1 MASPSLLLAFAL
13 AGTPFP
19 EKTAA
24 LFTFA
29 STTFLSAFL
38 LFLVQPLIARQI
50 LPWFGGSSSV
60 WSMCMLFFQ
69 AELLIGYGYVHLVN
83 ERLSPRRQALVHSVL
98 LAASLATLPITA
110 NPAWKDLALSNP
122 TLGVGLVLALAVG
135 VPYLMISTTGPL
147 MQAWFARVFPADGHS
162 SRPYRLYALSNLAS
176 MLALLAYPVVV
187 EPVFSLQMQ
196 ATLWSVAYGLFAL
209 LGLLTAWRLWQSQ
222 AAAPAGTT
230 SSTSVET
237 GAPAGAASAASVAVA
252 APGVRTCLL
261 WVGLAAT
268 ASVLLLSLTRQ
279 LTTDVAPV
287 PFLWVLPLALYLLS
301 FILCFD
307 APRYYVRPL
316 FLWALPAA
324 LAAVHYAIDVA
335 ESVAAQVVLI
345 NVALFV
351 FCMVCHGELTRR
363 KPAVRHLTLFY
374 LMLSIG
380 GALGGTVVGLLAPI
394 LFNAYYELPL
404 GLLACAFLA
413 VVVLWQGAPGRLR
426 LALVLGLAGY
436 AAWLGNDSLESTRG
450 YRLVMRNFYSQTRVE
465 DRQDAKHGA
474 KRVMVHGTIVH
485 GEQLLEPALAQ
496 TPTAYY
502 CTDSGI
508 GHAIESLD
516 ADRPRHIGVV
526 GLGAGTLAVYGRAGD
541 SLRLY
546 EINEQVLDA
555 ARSQFT
561 FLSAT
566 QAKVTPVLGD
576 ARLMLE
582 REVAAGDA
590 QPFDLLAMDAFSG
603 DSIPVHLV
611 TLEAMRIYMARLKP
625 RGILAVHITNHYL
638 DLRPVMAA
646 AAEQLDRAVL
656 VFDLAPTDAMPFC
669 RHSIWA
675 LIVPRD
681 LAASPP
687 NALLAS
693 KLVAPIP
700 GFKPWT
706 DSFSNLLGVL
716 K

>member
-1 MASPSLLLAFAL
+1 M
-13 AGTPFP
+13 
-19 EKTAA
+19 
-24 LFTFA
+24 FTFA

-83 ERLSPRRQALVHSVL
+83 ERLSPRHQALVHSVL

-122 TLGVGLVLALAVG
+122 TLGVGIVLGLAVG

-196 ATLWSVAYGLFAL
+196 ATLWSMAYGLFAL

-222 AAAPAGTT
+222 ASVGQGVSSMAVPASDAPPAAAAAPA
-230 SSTSVET
+230 
-237 GAPAGAASAASVAVA
+237 ASAT
-252 APGVRTCLL
+252 PGWRTCLL
-261 WVGLAAT
+261 WVCLAAT

-307 APRYYVRPL
+307 APRYYVRSL
-316 FLWALPAA
+316 FLWSLPVA

-380 GALGGTVVGLLAPI
+380 GALGGTVVGLLAPV

-413 VVVLWQGAPGRLR
+413 VVVLWQGAPVRLR
-426 LALVLGLAGY
+426 LALMLGLAGY
-436 AAWLGNDSLESTRG
+436 GIWLGNDSLESTRG

-465 DRQDAKHGA
+465 DRQGSSNGA
-474 KRVMVHGTIVH
+474 KRVMVHGSIVH
-485 GEQLLEPALAQ
+485 GEQLLDPAMAQ

-526 GLGAGTLAVYGRAGD
+526 GLGAGTLAAYGRPGD

-561 FLSAT
+561 FLSGT
-566 QAKVTPVLGD
+566 QAQVTPVLGD

-611 TLEAMRIYMARLKP
+611 TLEAMRIYRARLTP

-681 LAASPP
+681 LAASVPP
-687 NALLAS
+687 ALQGS
-693 KLVAPIP
+693 VSVRPVP

-706 DSFSNLLGVL
+706 DSFSNLLSVL